1 MRIEDV
7 IAENLELPVTDRRVS
22 KLRDNF
28 LSELLEVQKPS
39 DEEAF
44 LDLYE
49 GELDVEQTKALVH
62 WLSLP

>member
-7 IAENLELPVTDRRVS
+7 IAENLELPVTDRRVG
-22 KLRDNF
+22 KLRDKF

-39 DEEAF
+39 NEEAF

-49 GELDVEQTKALVH
+49 GELDVEQTKGLVH

>member
-7 IAENLELPVTDRRVS
+7 IAENLELPVTDRRVG
-22 KLRDNF
+22 KLRDKF

-49 GELDVEQTKALVH
+49 GGLDVEQTKALVH